1 MEYAIISNFSI
12 ENMEDA
18 LVELK
23 CDINE
28 YISRGWKPIGDIS
41 MFEYDNKFY
50 ATQAMIKEDEKYEHK
65 RQICNQRAVSV
76 H

>member
-1 MEYAIISNFSI
+1 MKYTIIANLSI
-12 ENMEDA
+12 KSMEDA
-18 LVELK
+18 LAELK

-28 YISRGWKPIGDIS
+28 YINRGWKPIGDIS

-50 ATQAMIKEDEKYEHK
+50 AAQAMIKEDEKYEHK
-65 RQICNQRAVSV
+65 RQIYNQRTVSV

>member
-1 MEYAIISNFSI
+1 MEYAIISNFSAESM
-12 ENMEDA
+12 ENA
-18 LVELK
+18 LAELK
-23 CDINE
+23 CEIKE
-28 YISRGWKPIGDIS
+28 YANRGWKTIGDIS